1 LIFFLHC
8 HGVAPDSRPSFETR
22 APSPS
27 AQERA
32 PQDEVIDCV
41 EPEERNEMTNIT
53 NIGLRLHG
61 GLDPQHCVELAQA
74 AEANDLASIWFA
86 ENPFERGVLP
96 AAAACA
102 VATERVR
109 IGIGVWNPF
118 NRHPSLIAM
127 EIGALDEL
135 AKGRVS
141 LGIGSGMTSAI
152 RKLGV
157 DDKKPLAALRDTFH
171 IVRGLLRGDEVTYS
185 GAVFSAHGAKLGYQP
200 PRPDMQIL
208 MAARGD
214 KALQLCGQ
222 ISDGLVVSN
231 MCPPGYTARAV
242 GIVRQAAADAGRAI
256 PGNVVQYVPCI
267 AGPDG
272 TQARR
277 AIKPT
282 LATMLRLFWTVPTA
296 KEAMRHGN
304 IPDAELLAAVDRI
317 AGGEA
322 PEQALSDRF
331 VDAFAIAGTAEE
343 CRERISTYAG
353 AGVTELVLTFVG
365 PDPIADIAYLGRALE
380 TR

>member
-1 LIFFLHC
+1 
-8 HGVAPDSRPSFETR
+8 
-22 APSPS
+22 
-27 AQERA
+27 
-32 PQDEVIDCV
+32 
-41 EPEERNEMTNIT
+41 MTNRT

-61 GLDPQHCVELAQA
+61 GLDPHRCIELARA
-74 AEANDLASIWFA
+74 AEASNFASVWFA

-102 VATERVR
+102 VATERIR

-135 AKGRVS
+135 AKSRVS

-171 IVRGLLRGDEVTYS
+171 IVRGLLRGDEVTHS
-185 GAVFSAHGAKLGYQP
+185 GAVFSAHAAKLGYKP
-200 PRPDMQIL
+200 PRTDMPIF

-214 KALQLCGQ
+214 KTLQLCGQ
-222 ISDGLVVSN
+222 IADGLVVSN
-231 MCPPGYTARAV
+231 MCPPGFTARAV
-242 GIVRQAAADAGRAI
+242 DIMRQAAVDAGR
-256 PGNVVQYVPCI
+256 PVPTSVVQYVPCM

-282 LATMLRLFWTVPTA
+282 LATMLRQFWAVPTA
-296 KEAMRHGN
+296 KAAMRHGD
-304 IPDAELLAAVDRI
+304 IPEPELQAAMDRI
-317 AGGEA
+317 GGGEA
-322 PEQALSDRF
+322 PEQALSDRV

-343 CRERISTYAG
+343 CRERIDIYG
-353 AGVTELVLTFVG
+353 RAGVTELVLTFVG
-365 PDPIADIAYLGRALE
+365 PDPASDIAYLGGTLK